1 MKTHLRS
8 AAKLAAFLLG
18 FALLIAFA
26 NRHLIITDTFAS
38 LTMHEMKSRDDIE
51 LAIIGSSI
59 VRDHFNVDLIEEET
73 GLETFDVTIPT
84 ASMPASIA
92 LLKELYRTN
101 SPEWVVLVTEPYTF
115 ETVREANEAQY
126 KLMPALS
133 DLSNRVEYFLRNAL
147 EDGQYLNRLLMFR
160 EFGAPSLSE
169 VAKTIGMRYW
179 PEETYQRLLPTI
191 DKTVTYMGSGFV
203 RHETDVRAESEV
215 RERIPRTYTGYQYSL
230 LEGSRQQLLE
240 FKALCEAN
248 GSRLMIAISP
258 NLTAHALAE
267 PGFLDYNESLMAFCR
282 EENIP
287 CYNFSYAKP
296 ELMPCLDE
304 YYFDLYHMVGE
315 GADIFSRAFARIFNA
330 HAAGEDVS
338 GLFYPIDWEY
348 KNAIDFITN
357 AWVTVYRNGDPWD
370 KASSHKKKKILPIA
384 EQYDVFLADCNK
396 GTYVVPEYKFVLK
409 NEDGSEELLA
419 DFSETAYYTSAPGAL
434 DGKTM
439 RIYCRVKGEE
449 NAKEHWYDYVIPA
462 GA

>member
-1 MKTHLRS
+1 MKTHLRG

-18 FALLIAFA
+18 FVLLIAFA

-38 LTMHEMKSRDDIE
+38 LTMHELKSRDDIE

-59 VRDHFNVDLIEEET
+59 VRDHFNVDLIEEAT

-115 ETVREANEAQY
+115 ETVREATEAQY
-126 KLMPALS
+126 KLMPSLS
-133 DLSNRVEYFLRNAL
+133 SLSNRVEYFLRTVR

-160 EFGAPSLSE
+160 EFGAASFAE
-169 VAKTIGMRYW
+169 ITKTVGMRYW
-179 PEETYQRLLPTI
+179 PEKAYQRLLPTI
-191 DKTVTYMGSGFV
+191 DKTVAYMGSGFV
-203 RHETDVRAESEV
+203 RHETDERADALI
-215 RERIPRTYTGYQYSL
+215 REGMPRTYTGYQYSL
-230 LEGSRQQLLE
+230 YEGSKAQLLE

-248 GSRLMIAISP
+248 GSKLIIAISP

-267 PGFLDYNESLMAFCR
+267 PGFLEYNESLMEFCS
-282 EENIP
+282 EQGIP
-287 CYNFSYAKP
+287 CYNFSFAMP

-315 GADIFSRAFARIFNA
+315 GADIFSSAFARVLNA

-338 GLFYPIDWEY
+338 HLFHENRWQYVD
-348 KNAIDFITN
+348 AIDFITN
-357 AWVTVYRNGDPWD
+357 TWVTVYRRGDKWD
-370 KASSHKKKKILPIA
+370 EASSHKKKNIVPLA
-384 EQYDVFLADCNK
+384 EEHDVFLADCNK
-396 GTYVVPEYKFVLK
+396 GTYVVPEYKFVLI
-409 NEDGSEELLA
+409 NEDGSETLLA
-419 DFSETAYYTSAPGAL
+419 DFSETALYACTPGTL
-434 DGKTM
+434 DGRTM
-439 RIYCRVKGEE
+439 RIYCRAKGEE
-449 NAKEHWYDYVIPA
+449 NAKEHWYDYQVPA